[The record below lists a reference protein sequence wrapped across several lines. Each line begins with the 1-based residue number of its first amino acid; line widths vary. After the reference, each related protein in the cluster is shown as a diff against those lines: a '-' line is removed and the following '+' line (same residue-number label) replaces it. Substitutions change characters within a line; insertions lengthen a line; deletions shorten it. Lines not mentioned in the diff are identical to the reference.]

1 MIYDNVLFKHLEG
14 TKVKWARIGNG
25 KCILVKSNGTIA
37 ITSYTSMKNLNDVLY
52 VYEINQNLLNVGQ
65 LLENGFK
72 VIFKD
77 KNCIINDPTSQ

>member
-1 MIYDNVLFKHLEG
+1 MIYDKALFNHLEG
-14 TKVKWARIGNG
+14 TKVKWDKVGNG
-25 KCILVKSNGTIA
+25 KRIPVKSNGTIA

-52 VYEINQNLLNVGQ
+52 VYEINQNLLNVGK